1 MDCFF
6 TVTEI
11 KRHDFPLLEYSKTAL
26 QNPINENLLDKPIV
40 KEISSLSAA
49 EHQQDSMARVM
60 GNDVTYRQNEV
71 THGFLEA
78 LNISPE
84 YKNCLVDRIQNMD
97 TGIKDLYDRYAGRL
111 VCLDP
116 NYPGT
121 SYFSSTEGGFRVDQ
135 SADGSNVLGAGST
148 FFHES
153 AHMLD
158 WLIGKENGAESI
170 SSLYRLTDAVAADLN
185 DALTSIMRSENCT
198 YEKAQQLLSS
208 ELQSHWDVSFC
219 VSDVFGGL
227 TGNKVSGFWG
237 HTADYWANRDRDG
250 IGKEAFAEI
259 TQQRV
264 CNPGALAYTQ
274 KMMPRTYE
282 AYQNIVTNAARYN
295 K

>member
-11 KRHDFPLLEYSKTAL
+11 KRQDFPLLEYSKTAL
-26 QNPINENLLDKPIV
+26 RNPINENLLDKPIV

-49 EHQQDSMARVM
+49 ELQQNMSVRVM
-60 GNDVTYRQNEV
+60 ANDVTYRQNEA
-71 THGFLEA
+71 TRGFLET
-78 LNISPE
+78 LYISPE
-84 YKNCLVDRIQNMD
+84 YKNRLVDRIQNMD
-97 TGIKDLYDRYAGRL
+97 ADIKGLYDRYAGRL

-121 SYFSSTEGGFRVDQ
+121 PYFSSAEGGFRVDQ
-135 SADGSNVLGAGST
+135 SADVNNALGAGSI

-158 WLIGKENGAESI
+158 WLIGMENGVESI

-198 YEKAQQLLSS
+198 YEKAQQLLSA
-208 ELQSHWDVSFC
+208 ELQTHWDVSFC

-227 TGNKVSGFWG
+227 TANRVSGLWG
-237 HTADYWANRDRDG
+237 HTADYWANRDWNS

-264 CNPGALAYTQ
+264 CNPDAMAYTQ
-274 KMMPRTYE
+274 KMMPRTCE
-282 AYQNIVTNAARYN
+282 VYQNIIANAARYH